1 MSYNDLVRELLG
13 RVERLEWQVT
23 QLREARERAAVEL
36 LPVLDAKD
44 LGGSFKGFS
53 LSFIEE
59 KLPDG
64 TIRRTPVEQPMH
76 LEWREDLGRA
86 VAVNGE
92 PPPKEEKPG
101 RGRRAK
107 GKEQD

>member
-23 QLREARERAAVEL
+23 QLREARERAAAEL

-44 LGGSFKGFS
+44 LGGSFK
-53 LSFIEE
+53 
-59 KLPDG
+59 
-64 TIRRTPVEQPMH
+64 
-76 LEWREDLGRA
+76 
-86 VAVNGE
+86 
-92 PPPKEEKPG
+92 